1 MTAPTTDPMKA
12 FRVNTL
18 WVEADIL
25 VNGVPLMA
33 DVFSAGQAAVPA
45 LGAGASSSV
54 ISVEIKPGFSD
65 ATYKP
70 IALVFGAL
78 SVLGALQVVSAV
90 VLDATHAGVVVKNTG
105 LVSLGGT
112 VLVLATR

>member
-1 MTAPTTDPMKA
+1 MSDPMKA
-12 FRVNTL
+12 FRVNSL
-18 WVEADIL
+18 WVEEDIL

-33 DVFSAGQAAVPA
+33 DVFSAGQAAVPV
-45 LGAGASSSV
+45 LGAGASSAP

-70 IALVFGAL
+70 TALVFGAL
-78 SVLGALQVVSAV
+78 SVLGALQVVSATV
-90 VLDATHAGVVVKNTG
+90 VDATHVAVVVKNTG

-112 VLVLATR
+112 ALVLATR